1 MQIKN
6 ITIKNYR
13 GIKSLEKLEISLLN
27 AIVGKNDAGKSA
39 ILHAINSFF
48 YDIKLNAQDKYYG
61 ANGESTVIEVTFVGE
76 ELLQLPNTLLD
87 AEGLLHIKKEAEN
100 AGDNYNMFIIVK
112 DFCNGSYKNIMQLT
126 AAKLTAL
133 FREEGIDAVTPYSKE
148 DPGAQRTLLESIKHI
163 SEFHQ
168 VIITTH
174 SPVFASEIHNDN
186 IIVASKE
193 VNQSVYKQ
201 AENVSAELLVD
212 ELGIRASDSILL
224 SKLLVFVEGSND
236 LRFWKIIYKLIM
248 GHDYEEDGILML
260 PGGGNELHNIA
271 EMNLMQKLNRNFM
284 VIVDKDSGAVDYE
297 AKLLKQQVLKSKVE
311 NKGGE
316 LVVLR
321 KREIENYY
329 HPRIV
334 LEKLQNEGIDIDTL
348 EIQSY
353 DDVQRKI
360 KDIINGTQ
368 IQFKIKNNMEIFTEM
383 SIDDWREISTYSED
397 GEQHFELEEIVKMMK
412 EKANL

>member
-148 DPGAQRTLLESIKHI
+148 D
-163 SEFHQ
+163 
-168 VIITTH
+168 
-174 SPVFASEIHNDN
+174 VF
-186 IIVASKE
+186 
-193 VNQSVYKQ
+193 
-201 AENVSAELLVD
+201 
-212 ELGIRASDSILL
+212 
-224 SKLLVFVEGSND
+224 
-236 LRFWKIIYKLIM
+236 KLIHAVEM
-248 GHDYEEDGILML
+248 HEERYE
-260 PGGGNELHNIA
+260 NE
-271 EMNLMQKLNRNFM
+271 Q
-284 VIVDKDSGAVDYE
+284 
-297 AKLLKQQVLKSKVE
+297 
-311 NKGGE
+311 
-316 LVVLR
+316 
-321 KREIENYY
+321 
-329 HPRIV
+329 
-334 LEKLQNEGIDIDTL
+334 
-348 EIQSY
+348 
-353 DDVQRKI
+353 
-360 KDIINGTQ
+360 
-368 IQFKIKNNMEIFTEM
+368 
-383 SIDDWREISTYSED
+383 
-397 GEQHFELEEIVKMMK
+397 
-412 EKANL
+412 